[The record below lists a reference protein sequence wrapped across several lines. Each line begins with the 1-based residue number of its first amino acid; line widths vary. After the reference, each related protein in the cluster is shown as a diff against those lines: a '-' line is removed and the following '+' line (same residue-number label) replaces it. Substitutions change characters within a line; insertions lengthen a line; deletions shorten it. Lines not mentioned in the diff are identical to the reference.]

1 MRKVDEGVGES
12 DYVVLTVGLDT
23 VPYFFEA
30 GVAVLWMDHFFFLLP
45 FFWGGDSYFEEARV
59 RAIRCVSTP
68 VFSFYSLFVF

>member
-45 FFWGGDSYFEEARV
+45 FFLGGGF
-59 RAIRCVSTP
+59 
-68 VFSFYSLFVF
+68 LF